1 MMGHGMMGG
10 MGGPGM
16 MGGMGGM
23 GPPGSSPGMGGM
35 HGGMGSPGSPGMMG
49 GFGMMGG
56 GQFGHAMPNFQDPFA
71 PPMFHQGARDET
83 PCGGG
88 VGNNQ
93 SVKFN
98 KVLGKGKFGETW
110 EVEYNGEICAGKV
123 TWCPDGFPDCETEML
138 RGAQGPYTCVFIG
151 QEDKTPK
158 GTCLLMQCYPS
169 NLDERM
175 KALRKVHVKK
185 ATARGNRQG
194 LPKQD
199 FINVIENLASG
210 LEWFHARGIM
220 FGDLKPDNMLHSE
233 AENKIVYAD
242 FGDSRKIAAGQ
253 SERIF
258 DPHSTGWGHPQYH
271 CVPDVQRAIKNTSGD
286 MWMLAQTAVHLWT
299 GNDCEHNPEKLP
311 ERMPLHDMFKRCHD
325 SEPTRRPSPTE
336 FLAAMREFK
345 ATRAR
350 QELPEDEVHKKYKH
364 DESKMS
370 RRAAAVAIAAAEG
383 IELNSPKSPHNMVL
397 TPKGSKSKSKKAGR
411 NSLLKE
417 SAARN
422 ATKSEVPKPAPAVP
436 ALRVSGGPPS
446 SATATVA
453 RMQSARASTDA
464 PAAAAGPVPI
474 AKASSYTHSVNHHHA
489 QDGDWRHGQD
499 TAVSRIRNRHAQS
512 PPNQS
517 FDLDADLQRV
527 HATLGP
533 GGPHSPG
540 RSPPSSP
547 YGPGGPGGPGGYY
560 GHDGG
565 RYGGGRW

>member
-1 MMGHGMMGG
+1 
-10 MGGPGM
+10 
-16 MGGMGGM
+16 
-23 GPPGSSPGMGGM
+23 
-35 HGGMGSPGSPGMMG
+35 
-49 GFGMMGG
+49 MGG

-71 PPMFHQGARDET
+71 PPMFNQGARDET

-93 SVKFN
+93 SVKFI

-110 EVEYNGEICAGKV
+110 QVEYKGKTCAGKV

-138 RGAQGPYTCVFIG
+138 RNAQGPYTCVFIG

-175 KALRKVHVKK
+175 KALRQAHVKK
-185 ATARGNRQG
+185 ATATGNRQG

-199 FINVIENLASG
+199 FITVIENLASG

-220 FGDLKPDNMLHSE
+220 FGDLKPDNMLYSE
-233 AENKIVYAD
+233 EENKIVYAD
-242 FGDSRKIAAGQ
+242 FGDSRKIAAGRD
-253 SERIF
+253 ERIF

-311 ERMPLHDMFKRCHD
+311 ERMPLHDVFKQCHD
-325 SEPTRRPSPTE
+325 SEPKRRPSPTE
-336 FLAAMREFK
+336 FLAALREFK
-345 ATRAR
+345 ATSPRAR
-350 QELPEDEVHKKYKH
+350 QELPEDEHHKKYQH

-383 IELNSPKSPHNMVL
+383 IELNSPKSPHSMVL
-397 TPKGSKSKSKKAGR
+397 TPKGSKSKKGGR

-422 ATKSEVPKPAPAVP
+422 ATKAEARAPAAAQRP
-436 ALRVSGGPPS
+436 SGGPP
-446 SATATVA
+446 VE
-453 RMQSARASTDA
+453 QSRRSPRGSDGPPARAAAVTRAPSA
-464 PAAAAGPVPI
+464 PAAPPVTAA
-474 AKASSYTHSVNHHHA
+474 ASAPTARSASYSHPASHHHE
-489 QDGDWRHGQD
+489 QEGDWRHDQGD
-499 TAVSRIRNRHAQS
+499 AVSRIRARHAHPDTRS
-512 PPNQS
+512 PPTNQG
-517 FDLDADLQRV
+517 FDLNADLQRV
-527 HATLGP
+527 NEQRGQ
-533 GGPHSPG
+533 GGPYSPG

-547 YGPGGPGGPGGYY
+547 YGPGGPYGGPGGP
-560 GHDGG
+560 GG
-565 RYGGGRW
+565 PYGGPGGPGGNYRRSTW